1 MIKKSTRCP
10 SGCFNHKNFNYK
22 SIYNETFCGKYN
34 DFILFLRFAF
44 LFREHESNIKLF
56 VKGK

>member
-1 MIKKSTRCP
+1 MKLSVANIT
-10 SGCFNHKNFNYK
+10 
-22 SIYNETFCGKYN
+22 I
-34 DFILFLRFAF
+34 FILFLRFAF